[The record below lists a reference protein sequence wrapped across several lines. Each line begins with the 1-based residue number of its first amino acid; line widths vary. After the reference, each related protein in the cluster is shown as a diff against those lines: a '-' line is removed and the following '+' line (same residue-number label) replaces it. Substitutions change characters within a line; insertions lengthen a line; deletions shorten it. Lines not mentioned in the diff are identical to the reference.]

1 MSVTPPLDSA
11 TTPSGRLPGAAW
23 LPLLL
28 VAALAFISS
37 GALALAPVEQ
47 SRVDVSW
54 PKAGGEVQ
62 STALVL
68 SNQTPHTLDVTFTGA
83 AAVAAAANGGTV
95 FATMDPADP
104 TSGTAG
110 LSVTAARG
118 LLKVA
123 TAGKTWASSYT
134 PSDTFAIAS
143 SIHGF
148 EVSRNGAVA
157 FSADVMP
164 PQVDGLLT
172 GATGVGADELHAS
185 LQVVD
190 DPNDRATALK
200 SVLFVIALLLIVA
213 TLVLIAVDDRRRQ
226 TATRKQAIR
235 EPRAHWALRA
245 LRTLTPADAV
255 FVVFIIAWALVGATT
270 DDDGYYAAIG
280 YNASEAGYVG
290 QYYQLFNQSFT
301 PFTWLWQFFD
311 AWSHAFGRSPFVLRL
326 PAVGAAIIAWFII
339 RTLLNRLLVRTR
351 GLRAEGARVLL
362 AVISLVWWGAY
373 AIGVRPEPIAA
384 AAAVIAVALLTRA
397 YDTRR
402 LLPAAFAV
410 AVAAI
415 SFAAHPI
422 GIVAAAPVIVSIPM
436 LWRIAREGSAIGVA
450 VARTVAVASAA
461 AIALVLAFSGGSLT
475 DMLTGSRRFAL
486 VEEPLTWL
494 DEWRRYGLLL
504 ADIPMGSYARRS
516 VVLVGLVLLLW
527 FIVFVL
533 WSRRV
538 APFSSPVPLSL
549 IGWSFALAFVLMW
562 ITTSKW
568 THHFGSLSALGP
580 LFIVAMAVVVPQLV
594 RTHLVDARLPAW
606 LAPTAVVSLVP
617 PMLVSIRGVDQWA
630 YEWGEGLARP
640 ARPEVAGIGMGNYV
654 IWGLGIVVLIVAGCL
669 WARRRDGSPNGASA
683 LVAIPAL
690 VSVFF
695 AAIGGYMYV
704 SFIGMALP
712 DQGFTTGGATARDPW
727 GTQCLPDKAIDLW
740 DAAGGSPLATV
751 AGEPAAAGFAPLSAG
766 DQSRPKAAAD
776 LPIWT
781 TQDEP
786 DGTGRLQTAWY
797 GVPRL
802 SADQKIGVLASGDFL
817 SRTVGLLTAEFRVD
831 GGTPQTVAVGADG
844 NRVGWSTMI
853 VPVPAALADKPGVE
867 VRLVA
872 VDLTAVPGQS
882 VSVSAPT
889 LIRPVTM
896 DEVSSPGDPTAVGWT
911 QSFWFACDRP
921 MAIARGVIEPPVF
934 ATTFGANG
942 IDNIWVPQ
950 RGGSLAGV
958 SRLATVN
965 TPTAT
970 MVDSG
975 VNARIRVHLFDYR
988 VAADAYDLT
997 QTWVTTPGWRSA
1009 FDPPSQLVPAS

>member
-1 MSVTPPLDSA
+1 MLVTPPLDRA
-11 TTPSGRLPGAAW
+11 TAPSSRLSQTAW

-28 VAALAFISS
+28 VAALAFISAGS
-37 GALALAPVEQ
+37 LALAPVEQ

-54 PKAGGEVQ
+54 PQGGGDAQ

-68 SNQTPHTLDVTFTGA
+68 TNQTPHTLDVTFTGEA
-83 AAVAAAANGGTV
+83 AAAAQANGGTV
-95 FATMDPADP
+95 FATIDPTDP

-110 LSVTAARG
+110 LTVTAADGR
-118 LLKVA
+118 LEVA
-123 TAGKTWASSYT
+123 TAGKTWTSSY
-134 PSDTFAIAS
+134 SEADTFEIAS

-148 EVSRNGAVA
+148 ELSRNGTVA
-157 FSADVMP
+157 FSADVLP

-172 GATGVGADELHAS
+172 GATGVGADELRAT
-185 LQVVD
+185 LQLVD
-190 DPNDRATALK
+190 DANVRPTTLK
-200 SVLFVIALLLIVA
+200 AILFVVALLLIAA
-213 TLVLIAVDDRRRQ
+213 TFVLVGLDDRRR
-226 TATRKQAIR
+226 AAAAPARVAD
-235 EPRAHWALRA
+235 EPRAHWARRVLRS
-245 LRTLTPADAV
+245 LSPADAV
-255 FVVFIIAWALVGATT
+255 FVVLIVVWALVGAMT
-270 DDDGYYAAIG
+270 DDDGYYAAIS

-311 AWSHAFGRSPFVLRL
+311 VWSHAFGRAPFVLRL
-326 PAVGAAIIAWFII
+326 PSVVAAIVAWFIA

-351 GLRAEGARVLL
+351 GLAAEGARLLL

-373 AIGVRPEPIAA
+373 AIGARPEPIAA

-436 LWRIAREGSAIGVA
+436 LWRIARERSAIAVA
-450 VARTVAVASAA
+450 VTRTVAVASAA

-475 DMLTGSRRFAL
+475 GMLTGSRRFAL

-549 IGWSFALAFVLMW
+549 IGWSFALSFVLMW
-562 ITTSKW
+562 ITPSKW

-580 LFIVAMAVVVPQLV
+580 LFIVAMAVVVPRLV
-594 RTHLVDARLPAW
+594 RTHLGEARLPAW
-606 LAPTAVVSLVP
+606 LAPTALVSLVP

-640 ARPEVAGIGMGNYV
+640 ERPEVAGIGMGNYV
-654 IWGLGIVVLIVAGCL
+654 IWGLGLVVLIVAGCL
-669 WARRRDGSPNGASA
+669 WGRRRDGSPNGASA
-683 LVAIPAL
+683 LVAIPVL

-712 DQGFTTGGATARDPW
+712 GQGFTTGGATARDPW
-727 GTQCLPDKAIDLW
+727 GAQCLPDKAIDLW

-751 AGEPAAAGFAPLSAG
+751 AGEPDAAGFALLSAA
-766 DQSRPKAAAD
+766 DPSRPEAAAD
-776 LPIWT
+776 LQIWT

-786 DGTGRLQTAWY
+786 AGTGRLQTAWY
-797 GVPRL
+797 GAPRL

-817 SRTVGLLTAEFRVD
+817 SRTVGRLTAEFRVD
-831 GGTPQTVAVGADG
+831 GGTPQSVSVGADG

-853 VPVPAALADKPGVE
+853 VPVPAALADKKVVE

-872 VDLTAVPGQS
+872 DDLTAVPGQS

-889 LIRPVTM
+889 LIEPVTM
-896 DEVSSPGDPTAVGWT
+896 DEVASHGDPTAVGWT

-921 MAIARGVIEPPVF
+921 MTIARGVIEPPVF
-934 ATTFGANG
+934 ATTFGTNG

-970 MVDSG
+970 MADSS

-988 VAADAYDLT
+988 VAHHAYDLT

-1009 FDPPSQLVPAS
+1009 FDPASQLVATP